1 MRYFSISFI
10 IIFPLIFGQCPKT
23 ESNKIKEKYKATES
37 KESFAFEEIEHKIHN
52 ITENDTCIEFEILV
66 DKYKIIMSLNKYNGS
81 SKLIL
86 DNRIVNT
93 DFNFVYDTDLESA
106 LEGIKL
112 LKSNN
117 NDIILF
123 LLVTTEEFATFQIIK
138 YESKTK
144 TFGNG
149 MFTIDTH
156 KYENV
161 MNFYIS
167 NSIKLILIKNKFDI
181 SIGDFNNNG
190 EFRKLKSEKNSQLL
204 SDVWRQPSNL
214 ASKQRLT

>member
-93 DFNFVYDTDLESA
+93 DFNFVYDTDLESMK
-106 LEGIKL
+106 KL
-112 LKSNN
+112 LLVVTIMTLSCSYRLLPKS
-117 NDIILF
+117 
-123 LLVTTEEFATFQIIK
+123 LLPF
-138 YESKTK
+138 
-144 TFGNG
+144 
-149 MFTIDTH
+149 
-156 KYENV
+156 
-161 MNFYIS
+161 
-167 NSIKLILIKNKFDI
+167 KL
-181 SIGDFNNNG
+181 
-190 EFRKLKSEKNSQLL
+190 
-204 SDVWRQPSNL
+204 
-214 ASKQRLT
+214 